1 MTRDFLYFCQKS
13 KISNVYTMKK
23 MLRTLLTVLF
33 TVGMGY
39 FISAAMFTGG
49 DVKIVTENLEKAI
62 TDASNQN
69 HNVILVITDENQTGQ
84 EASLTLASET
94 AAMTTNT
101 LVALV
106 NKDNPEHQAL
116 LQKFN
121 LTRYPAPYLIVLS
134 PDGFVTGGVVPGKME
149 SARLVAFVPSPK
161 YNQALKAR
169 KEKKPAFVFIY
180 EIQDANYN
188 EWMNRLNES
197 TSKLNP
203 VAAVIPV
210 SKTDIIEKSFIER
223 LGIQPV
229 SGENTV
235 VVLNA
240 AGQVTGKFNSLPDI
254 NALNAAAS
262 KQSTKG
268 CGSACPSSKSC
279 GGKTSCSEK
288 K

>member
-1 MTRDFLYFCQKS
+1 
-13 KISNVYTMKK
+13 

-49 DVKIVTENLEKAI
+49 DVKIVTENLEKAL

-69 HNVILVITDENQTGQ
+69 HNVILVITDKNQTGQ
-84 EASLTLASET
+84 ETSLALASET

-106 NKDNPEHQAL
+106 NKDIPEQQTL
-116 LQKFN
+116 LQKYN

-149 SARLVAFVPSPK
+149 SARLVAFVPSPQ

-169 KEKKPAFVFIY
+169 KEKKPAFVFVY
-180 EIQDANYN
+180 EKQDAKYT
-188 EWMNRLNES
+188 EWMNRLTES
-197 TSKLNP
+197 ASKLNP
-203 VAAVIPV
+203 AAAVIPV
-210 SKTDIIEKSFIER
+210 SKSEVVEKSFVER
-223 LGIQPV
+223 LGVQPV
-229 SGENTV
+229 AGGNTV

-262 KQSTKG
+262 KQSAKG
-268 CGSACPSSKSC
+268 CGSACPGSKSC
-279 GGKTSCSEK
+279 GGKTSCGEK